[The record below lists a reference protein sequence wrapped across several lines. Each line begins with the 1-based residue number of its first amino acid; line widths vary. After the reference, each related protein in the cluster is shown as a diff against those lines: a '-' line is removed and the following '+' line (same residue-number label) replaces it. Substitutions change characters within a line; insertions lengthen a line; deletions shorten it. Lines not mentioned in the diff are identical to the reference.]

1 MVMGARTIGETLT
14 RAARLPGRALCV
26 FGSDDLSEGS
36 VPLGKV
42 DRCVARAL
50 YKMALLH
57 ETPPVHFGAEAK
69 AGICPGG
76 QGWCGVSAMS
86 TKTMYF
92 VSTGTPDFRNGEAEY
107 LKPDP
112 EAAKRF
118 FAAPGKI
125 TPPARYI
132 NVAGWDRLKE
142 GQEVLSYL
150 LFGNAESIRN
160 LGGLVQFVSED
171 IFASVMMPGGPSC
184 SSMITYAAGMA
195 EKAPKNTAFVGPVDP
210 TGNSWFPPEMLSL
223 AIPYEMARKMA
234 ENVDASFLGKRPQVA
249 FPVRRLAM
257 DERGEEG

>member
-1 MVMGARTIGETLT
+1 
-14 RAARLPGRALCV
+14 
-26 FGSDDLSEGS
+26 
-36 VPLGKV
+36 
-42 DRCVARAL
+42 
-50 YKMALLH
+50 
-57 ETPPVHFGAEAK
+57 
-69 AGICPGG
+69 
-76 QGWCGVSAMS
+76 MS
-86 TKTMYF
+86 PKTMYF
-92 VSTGTPDFRNGEAEY
+92 VSTGTPDFRNGAAEY

-112 EAAKRF
+112 EAARRF

-125 TPPARYI
+125 TPPAKYI
-132 NVAGWDRLKE
+132 NVAGWDQLKK
-142 GQEVLSYL
+142 GQEVLSFL

-160 LGGLVQFVSED
+160 LGGLVQFISED

-234 ENVDASFLGKRPQVA
+234 ENVDASFLGKRLQIA